1 MEVKSEYLIASFF
14 SFLIHAL
21 IILYLMDFFYS
32 EKQIRPVLSQTV
44 DVNLIFEEEIKKP
57 KKLPEAVKVP
67 SVNQVVDKD
76 INIEQDI
83 KPTNTD
89 EINISINDLI
99 KIDKA
104 EIASSSEK
112 EINQIS
118 SMIINM
124 VESAWVKPKNIQDGL
139 VCDLRLVVNRNGR
152 IISVSLIKSSG
163 NIRFDNS
170 AMKAVN
176 RVESFNFYNKIP
188 NNLYADNF
196 KKIVIT
202 FNPS

>member
-44 DVNLIFEEEIKKP
+44 DVNLIFEEEIIKP

-83 KPTNTD
+83 KPNNTD

-104 EIASSSEK
+104 EIESSSEK

-118 SMIINM
+118 SMIVNM

-176 RVESFNFYNKIP
+176 RVESFNFYNKISS
-188 NNLYADNF
+188 NLYTDNF